1 MRTLHILLVF
11 AIAIGIAHSQSCADK
26 APSEKC
32 EEWKGKGACDKPI
45 GEKACAKTCDKCDG
59 GNDGT
64 TSAPAPAPTEA
75 PSDVIN
81 TLTYYALHLIWDGTY
96 IMTFKL
102 YSLFFCTLC
111 TISALINLMLH
122 QGWVHYIVK

>member
-45 GEKACAKTCDKCDG
+45 GEKACAKTCNKCDG
-59 GNDGT
+59 GNDGPP
-64 TSAPAPAPTEA
+64 SPPGPGPSPTDS
-75 PSDVIN
+75 PVTVI
-81 TLTYYALHLIWDGTY
+81 
-96 IMTFKL
+96 
-102 YSLFFCTLC
+102 
-111 TISALINLMLH
+111 
-122 QGWVHYIVK
+122 